1 MFSNF
6 GAPPCSSALRTESKG
21 EKRQSVVGLLA
32 KLLQVFCSMRFFTC
46 ADNATRVFSTFF
58 TVFENHNKSLSFF
71 NIASNIHFNSNFR
84 RVPWDNFDDFPTLCG
99 SSHALS
105 FSLFFSHAFTR
116 CLHGFCS
123 RRRRRETARALDNKW
138 SRRGIS
144 DRDRFSTWQHISDDV
159 ASTPK
164 ESG

>member
-1 MFSNF
+1 MLRGSFQHFSQCLKTTTKASHFATLRAMFISI
-6 GAPPCSSALRTESKG
+6 RI
-21 EKRQSVVGLLA
+21 
-32 KLLQVFCSMRFFTC
+32 
-46 ADNATRVFSTFF
+46 
-58 TVFENHNKSLSFF
+58 FEWCHETILMIFQ
-71 NIASNIHFNSNFR
+71 H
-84 RVPWDNFDDFPTLCG
+84 CG

-164 ESG
+164 ARE